1 MGFMSPDMPKDT
13 AAAEEAA
20 RQKKIE
26 EGMGK
31 IDTTFAGFTPEF
43 YSSRAKAYGDFAM
56 PQVEDQ
62 YKKAAENLTYA
73 LARQY
78 GTTET
83 SEAAKRQAEL
93 AKQYE
98 MAKAGITD
106 KSQDYATSTKGDV
119 EKQRSALVSQLQAT
133 ADPNATA
140 QLASTQADLLRQQQ
154 SFEPLG
160 DLFYN
165 ITEGLASNA
174 PSEGFFPLKKWG
186 AGGGT
191 ASQKPYS
198 IV

>member
-1 MGFMSPDMPKDT
+1 MGFMSPSMPKDT
-13 AAAEEAA
+13 SAAEEAA
-20 RQKKIE
+20 REKKIE

-31 IDTTFAGFTPEF
+31 IDTTFSGFTPEF
-43 YSSRAKAYGDFAM
+43 YASRAGAYSDYAM

-62 YKKAAENLTYA
+62 YKKAAEGLKFA

-83 SEAAKRQAEL
+83 SEAAKREAEL
-93 AKQYE
+93 AKQYT
-98 MAKAGITD
+98 MAKTGITD
-106 KSQDYATSTKGDV
+106 KAQDYATSAKSDV
-119 EKQRSALVSQLQAT
+119 EKQRGALVGQLQAT
-133 ADPNATA
+133 ADPNAVG

-154 SFEPLG
+154 SFDPLG

-165 ITEGLASNA
+165 VTEGLASAA
-174 PSEGFFPLKKWG
+174 PS
-186 AGGGT
+186 AGIIGSPFKRAGS